1 MPRVKNGPYTKQ
13 RRKKWLND
21 AKGYWGGRSRL
32 YQTARQAVIHA
43 GTSAYKERRRKK
55 RTFRSLAII
64 RLGAALEPLDM
75 SYSKFI
81 HGLNLAGITM
91 DRFVLSEMAIHQ
103 PEDFAGIVTMARDA
117 LTKEAEARARVK
129 AEAKAEV

>member
-13 RRKKWLND
+13 RRKKWLRD

-64 RLGAALEPLDM
+64 RLGAALEPLEM

-81 HGLNLAGITM
+81 HGLNVAGVTL

-103 PEDFAGIVTMARDA
+103 PEDFAQVVAMSREA
-117 LTKEAEARARVK
+117 LAAEAAARAR
-129 AEAKAEV
+129 A

>member
-13 RRKKWLND
+13 RRKKWLHD

-32 YQTARQAVIHA
+32 FRTAHQAVIHA
-43 GTSAYKERRRKK
+43 GVVAYKERRRKK

-64 RLGAALEPLDM
+64 RLGAALEPLEL

-81 HGLNLAGITM
+81 HGLNLAGIVL
-91 DRFVLSEMAIHQ
+91 DRFVLSEMAIHA
-103 PEDFAGIVTMARDA
+103 PEDFAQIVAQS
-117 LTKEAEARARVK
+117 KEALARETTARA
-129 AEAKAEV
+129 

>member
-1 MPRVKNGPYTKQ
+1 MPRVKNGPATKQ
-13 RRKKWLND
+13 RRKKWLHD

-32 YQTARQAVIHA
+32 FRTAHQAVIHA
-43 GTSAYKERRRKK
+43 GVVAYKERRRKK

-64 RLGAALEPLDM
+64 RLGAALKTLEM

-103 PEDFAGIVTMARDA
+103 PEDFAGIVT
-117 LTKEAEARARVK
+117 LTKEALAKETAARAKAK
-129 AEAKAEV
+129 AEA

>member
-1 MPRVKNGPYTKQ
+1 MPRVKNGPYTRQ
-13 RRKKWLND
+13 RRNKWLKD

-32 YQTARQAVIHA
+32 YTTARQAVIHA

-64 RLGAALEPLDM
+64 RLGAALKTLEM
-75 SYSKFI
+75 NYSKFI

-103 PEDFAGIVTMARDA
+103 PEDFAGIVTLA
-117 LTKEAEARARVK
+117 KEALAKETVARAKAK
-129 AEAKAEV
+129 AEAKT

>member
-1 MPRVKNGPYTKQ
+1 MPRVKTGPYTKQ
-13 RRKKWLND
+13 RRKKWLRD

-32 YQTARQAVIHA
+32 YRTARQAVIHA

-64 RLGAALEPLDM
+64 RLGAALEPLEL

-81 HGLNLAGITM
+81 HGLNVAGVTL

-103 PEDFAGIVTMARDA
+103 PEDFAQIVAMS
-117 LTKEAEARARVK
+117 KEALAQESAARAG
-129 AEAKAEV
+129 A

>member
-1 MPRVKNGPYTKQ
+1 MNYLETIQAAQADPAGLEK
-13 RRKKWLND
+13 
-21 AKGYWGGRSRL
+21 L

-64 RLGAALEPLDM
+64 RLGAALKPLEI

-103 PEDFAGIVTMARDA
+103 PEDFAGIATMAKDA
-117 LTKEAEARARVK
+117 LAKETETRAKAK
-129 AEAKAEV
+129 AEA

>member
-1 MPRVKNGPYTKQ
+1 MPRVKNGPATKQ
-13 RRKKWLND
+13 RRKKWLHD

-32 YQTARQAVIHA
+32 FRTAHQAVIHA
-43 GTSAYKERRRKK
+43 GVNAYKERRRKK

-64 RLGAALEPLDM
+64 RLGAALKPLEM

-81 HGLNLAGITM
+81 HGLNIAGITM

-103 PEDFAGIVTMARDA
+103 PEDFAQVVALAREA
-117 LTKEAEARARVK
+117 LAKEAAARAKAK
-129 AEAKAEV
+129 AEA

>member
-1 MPRVKNGPYTKQ
+1 MPRVKTGPYTKQ
-13 RRKKWLND
+13 RRKKWLKQ

-32 YQTARQAVIHA
+32 YKTARQAVIHA
-43 GTSAYKERRRKK
+43 GVVAYKERKRKK

-64 RLGAALEPLDM
+64 RLGAALKPLEM

-81 HGLNLAGITM
+81 HGLKVAGITM

-103 PEDFAGIVTMARDA
+103 PEDFAQVVAQA
-117 LTKEAEARARVK
+117 KEAL
-129 AEAKAEV
+129 AKA

>member
-13 RRKKWLND
+13 RRKKWLHD

-32 YQTARQAVIHA
+32 YTTARQAVIHA

-64 RLGAALEPLDM
+64 RLGAALKPLEIN
-75 SYSKFI
+75 YSKFI
-81 HGLNLAGITM
+81 HGLNLAGIIM

-103 PEDFAGIVTMARDA
+103 PEDFAGIVTLAREA
-117 LTKEAEARARVK
+117 LAKEAATRAKAK
-129 AEAKAEV
+129 AEA

>member
-13 RRKKWLND
+13 RRKKWLRD

-55 RTFRSLAII
+55 LTFRSLAII
-64 RLGAALEPLDM
+64 RLGAALKTLDL

-81 HGLNLAGITM
+81 HGLGLAGIAM

-103 PEDFAGIVTMARDA
+103 PEDFAGIVA
-117 LTKEAEARARVK
+117 LAKEALATEAATGAQARI
-129 AEAKAEV
+129 EA